1 MTTRMSLTVASRVVV
16 AHDGSMPASADLVIV
31 LPQRSQPT
39 PGPLETLIAA
49 VGGAASTIA
58 VAVDRVVSGAVNETL
73 DRVVPGA
80 LALVLDRLDL
90 TRMVLER
97 VDLNRVVQATLDQMD
112 LTELVI
118 ERVDVDRIVE
128 QANLEPIIDRL
139 PLIDLANYIVDEI
152 DLPRIIRESTGGIAT
167 DAMNAARMQSIG
179 IDQAIARVT
188 DAILLRRKA
197 RATTAPGDAIPV
209 QERASDGASAP
220 FASEGPARGGE
231 DA

>member
-1 MTTRMSLTVASRVVV
+1 MLKVASRADV
-16 AHDGSMPASADLVIV
+16 AHDGAMSGSAELVIV
-31 LPQRSQPT
+31 LPQRPQQAL
-39 PGPLETLIAA
+39 GPLGSLLSA

-58 VAVDRVVSGAVNETL
+58 VAVDRAVSGAVNETL
-73 DRVVPGA
+73 NRVVPGA

-90 TRMVLER
+90 TRIVLDR
-97 VDLNRVVQATLDQMD
+97 VDLNRVVQETLDQMD

-118 ERVDVDRIVE
+118 NRVDIDRIVE
-128 QANLEPIIDRL
+128 QADLGPIIDRL

-197 RATTAPGDAIPV
+197 RATTAPGEAAPV
-209 QERASDGASAP
+209 SVVPEESDRE
-220 FASEGPARGGE
+220 SEIR
-231 DA
+231 